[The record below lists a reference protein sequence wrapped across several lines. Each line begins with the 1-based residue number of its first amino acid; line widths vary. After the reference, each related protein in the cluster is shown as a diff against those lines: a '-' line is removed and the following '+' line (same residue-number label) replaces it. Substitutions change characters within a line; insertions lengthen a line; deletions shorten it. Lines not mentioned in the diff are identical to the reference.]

1 MSDSVIKWLADMPF
15 DPEAIGT
22 WLAVLLTLA
31 VFSYILGQNIA
42 FRLAEHLFVGVS
54 AGYAG
59 GLAWNHVIL
68 PRLELL
74 LANPATY
81 WYYALFFALG
91 ILLLLRGLRPLAA
104 LGDLPLGILVGTGSG
119 LALGGALSGSLV
131 AQMRASVISL
141 APADHGRGLVGWAF
155 ALDASL
161 LLLGTLAVLSA
172 FHYRAQG
179 QGPLGILGNRFIRAL
194 GSLGRK
200 FLMVGFGALLAGA
213 ALSFFALLTGRL
225 IFLVSQFMRLF
236 GRAGF

>member
-1 MSDSVIKWLADMPF
+1 MAESMTRWLGDMPL
-15 DPEAIGT
+15 DLEAIGT
-22 WLAVLLTLA
+22 WLAVFLTLA
-31 VFSYILGQNIA
+31 VFSYVLGKNPA

-74 LANPATY
+74 LTNPVIY

-91 ILLLLRGLRPLAA
+91 ILLLMRGLRPLAP

-141 APADHGRGLVGWAF
+141 APADHGAGLVGWAF
-155 ALDASL
+155 ALDAGL

-179 QGPLGILGNRFIRAL
+179 QGPLGIFGNRFIRGFGA
-194 GSLGRK
+194 LGRK

-225 IFLVSQFMRLF
+225 IFLASQFMRLF
-236 GRAGF
+236 GGAGL